1 MNESFIFLEARWNFF
16 YLLKGFWDQWVGL
29 LCETAPRL
37 VCFKC
42 CRAEATKSL
51 NQNIKSR
58 AFIPKGFQSIGIKAK
73 KKSLILRI
81 GTRRNSNSK
90 LRKFQSLSL
99 HKFASAKLVTTQ
111 TLFAKKGIYNVS
123 IVGRTM
129 KWIYQQTSRYSNVKR
144 SKLRSNLKLHRWL
157 TETFIR

>member
-1 MNESFIFLEARWNFF
+1 MLGLSVIILFKSLLHVFCSLVFSAHNSSVKEVMKESFIFLEARWIFF

-73 KKSLILRI
+73 QKSLILRI

-99 HKFASAKLVTTQ
+99 HKFA
-111 TLFAKKGIYNVS
+111 FP
-123 IVGRTM
+123 
-129 KWIYQQTSRYSNVKR
+129 
-144 SKLRSNLKLHRWL
+144 LK
-157 TETFIR
+157 ETFSMFPAQYTIQEGG

>member
-1 MNESFIFLEARWNFF
+1 MNLLFSWKRGEFFF

-73 KKSLILRI
+73 QKSLILRI
-81 GTRRNSNSK
+81 GTRRNSNFK

-129 KWIYQQTSRYSNVKR
+129 KWIHPFECILRPAGISIWNV
-144 SKLRSNLKLHRWL
+144 
-157 TETFIR
+157 

>member
-1 MNESFIFLEARWNFF
+1 MNESFIFLEARWIFF

-73 KKSLILRI
+73 QKSLILRI

-111 TLFAKKGIYNVS
+111 TLSAKKKAKES
-123 IVGRTM
+123 TM
-129 KWIYQQTSRYSNVKR
+129 FPLLEGQWSEFTSRQAGI
-144 SKLRSNLKLHRWL
+144 LM
-157 TETFIR
+157 